1 MANEEDAGI
10 DRRAFLRNVS
20 AGAAALANAS
30 FLPAQPGE
38 PQAPSAATSAPPTRR
53 GEHAVYRGERLRA
66 VAMPLG
72 GIGTGSLALAGD
84 GGLRQWQIVHN
95 VNHLAHVPHSFF
107 AFWAKPEEGSGL
119 ARLLQSSAL
128 YDQSNFVPPATS
140 NDHVVPPESRQLL
153 QQLPGVKEL
162 EFAGE
167 YPIAQIRYLD
177 PALPAEVSL
186 EAYSPFIPLNA
197 KDSGLPVIVFE
208 FKVKNPGPGLL
219 RASLLA
225 TLQNLVGWDG
235 QSPII
240 GVENFA
246 YGSNRNTLARSKGL
260 TAIELSNPRLPGDFP
275 FQGRLA
281 LAALTEQA
289 TYVTQWDNLELLWR
303 DFSED
308 GALANREGVDPSAA
322 GRTWNSALAAP
333 LELKAGETKRVVFLV
348 AWFFP
353 NRYVNW
359 DQPAFTIQDT
369 KTKFWLGTMYA
380 NWFHSA
386 LEVAQYVRD
395 NFLRL
400 SEETRRF
407 RTGLYDSTLPVELLD
422 CVSSQASII
431 RTPTCIWIQDGN
443 LHGFEG
449 CCGASTTHCGNSGCC
464 PLNCTHVWNYEQ
476 TLSRLFPDL
485 ERTMRHTDLEI
496 QQHPSGY
503 IPHRT
508 ILPFYL
514 PRNWDRKIGGP
525 ENPALDGML
534 GTVLKT
540 YREYRQGAGQ
550 EWLKRLWPRVAKLME
565 YVIKTLDADGDGVI
579 HGEQPNTYDISIYG
593 PNSFIGSLYLA
604 ALRAAEEMARLAGE
618 PAIAQ
623 RYHAIYEKGRVNL
636 PREVWNGEYYTQK
649 VDLEAHVEH
658 QYGLGCHADQL
669 LGQWWAHQLELGYI
683 LPEEQVRK
691 TLDSLLKYNWREN
704 FVGFKQA
711 PRVFASDRDQ
721 GLLICTWPK
730 EGRPKIPTLYSDEV
744 WTGIEYEV
752 AALLLYEGRVEDAL
766 KILRGVRTRYDG
778 RERSPWNDIECG
790 DHYARAMSSWT
801 LLEAA
806 AGQRY
811 HAAEGFLAFAPKTT
825 PEDFRC
831 FFITADGWG
840 TFDQRISQ
848 SVQVQTLTAR
858 YGRISLRRLEF
869 ACQGKPTKAS
879 ATLNS
884 KAISLKPSFIA
895 RIVRLEADQGIALN
909 VGDSLQVVIS

>member
-1 MANEEDAGI
+1 MTHKKTPGI
-10 DRRAFLRNVS
+10 DRRTFLKNVS
-20 AGAAALANAS
+20 AGAATLANAS
-30 FLPAQPGE
+30 VLTAQPGAAH
-38 PQAPSAATSAPPTRR
+38 PPSANAPAISPRQMERTVYS
-53 GEHAVYRGERLRA
+53 GEKLRA

-72 GIGTGSLALAGD
+72 GIGTGSIALAGD

-107 AFWAKPEEGSGL
+107 AFWAKTEGSSGV
-119 ARLLQSSAL
+119 ARVLQSSAL
-128 YDQSNFVPPATS
+128 YDQSNFQPPVTS
-140 NDHVVPPESRQLL
+140 NDHVVPAESRKLL
-153 QQLPGVKEL
+153 EQLPGVKEL

-177 PALPAEVSL
+177 PGLPAEVSL

-208 FKVKNPGPGLL
+208 FKVKNPGSSAL

-235 QSPII
+235 QSPIV

-246 YGSNRNTLARSKGL
+246 YGSNRNMLARARGL
-260 TAIELSNPRLPGDFP
+260 NAIELSNPRLPDDFP
-275 FQGRLA
+275 FQGRLV
-281 LAALTEQA
+281 LAALSENA
-289 TYVTQWDNLELLWR
+289 SYLTQWDNLELLWR
-303 DFSED
+303 DFSEE
-308 GALANREGVDPSAA
+308 GELANREGEESSAP
-322 GRTWNSALAAP
+322 GRTWNSALAVP
-333 LELKAGETKRVVFLV
+333 LELQPGEAKSVVFLF

-353 NRYVNW
+353 NRYVTW
-359 DQPAFTIQDT
+359 SQPALTIEDSR
-369 KTKFWLGTMYA
+369 TKFWLGTMYG
-380 NWFHSA
+380 NWFKGP
-386 LEVAQYVRD
+386 LEVAYYVRE
-395 NFLRL
+395 NFERL
-400 SEETRRF
+400 TQETRRY
-407 RTGLYDSTLPVELLD
+407 RIALYDSTLPFELLD
-422 CVSSQASII
+422 SVSSQASII
-431 RTPTCIWIQDGN
+431 RTPTCIWIEDGH

-476 TLSRLFPDL
+476 SLSRLFPDL

-514 PRNWDRKIGGP
+514 PRNWGRKIGGP

-540 YREYRQGAGQ
+540 YREYRQGAGE
-550 EWLKRLWPRVAKLME
+550 EWLSRLWPRVKKLME
-565 YVIKTLDADGDGVI
+565 YVMNTLDPDGEGVI
-579 HGEQPNTYDISIYG
+579 RGEQPNTYDISIYG
-593 PNSFIGSLYLA
+593 PNSFIGTLYLA
-604 ALRAAEEMARLAGE
+604 ALRAAEEMARRTGE
-618 PAIAQ
+618 RKMAE
-623 RYHAIYEKGRVNL
+623 RYREVYGRGRVNL
-636 PREVWNGEYYTQK
+636 PREVWNGEYYVQK
-649 VDLEAHVEH
+649 VNLEKHIEY

-669 LGQWWAHQLELGYI
+669 LGQWWAHQLDLGYL
-683 LPEEQVRK
+683 LPEEQVRT
-691 TLDSLLKYNWREN
+691 TLDSVLKYNWRED
-704 FVGFKQA
+704 FAGFQQD
-711 PRVFASDRDQ
+711 PRVFASEHDQ

-730 EGRPKIPTLYSDEV
+730 GDRPKVPTLYSDEV

-752 AALLLYEGRVEDAL
+752 ACLLLYEGRDEDAM
-766 KILRGVRTRYDG
+766 KILRGVRARYDG

-811 HAAEGFLAFAPKTT
+811 NAAEESLAFAPNTT
-825 PEDFRC
+825 PENFRC
-831 FFITADGWG
+831 FFITAGGWG

-848 SVQVQTLTAR
+848 SAQVETLTAR
-858 YGRISLRRLEF
+858 YGRISLRTLEF
-869 ACQGKPTKAS
+869 ACGGKATKAS
-879 ATLNS
+879 ALLNG
-884 KAISLKPSFIA
+884 KALPLRSSFIA
-895 RIVRLEADQGIALN
+895 KAARLEASPAIELN
-909 VGDSLQVVIS
+909 AGDSLQVAIS

>member
-1 MANEEDAGI
+1 
-10 DRRAFLRNVS
+10 
-20 AGAAALANAS
+20 
-30 FLPAQPGE
+30 
-38 PQAPSAATSAPPTRR
+38 
-53 GEHAVYRGERLRA
+53 
-66 VAMPLG
+66 MPLG

-84 GGLRQWQIVHN
+84 GGLRQWQVVHN

-107 AFWAKPEEGSGL
+107 AFWGKPGEGTGV
-119 ARLLQSSAL
+119 ARVLQSSAL
-128 YDQSNFVPPATS
+128 YDQSDFVPPATS
-140 NDHVVPPESRQLL
+140 NDHVVPAESRKLL

-167 YPIAQIRYLD
+167 YPVAQIRYLD
-177 PALPAEVSL
+177 SALPAEVSL

-208 FKVKNPGPGLL
+208 FKVKNPGPGPLQ
-219 RASLLA
+219 ASLLA

-235 QSPII
+235 QSPIV

-246 YGSNRNTLARSKGL
+246 YGSNRNTLARSQGL

-289 TYVTQWDNLELLWR
+289 SYVIQWDNLELLWT

-308 GALANREGVDPSAA
+308 GTLANREGEEPSPA

-333 LELKAGETKRVVFLV
+333 LELKPGETKKVVFLV

-359 DQPAFTIQDT
+359 GQPAFTIQDT

-380 NWFHSA
+380 NWFQSA

-395 NFLRL
+395 NFQRL
-400 SEETRRF
+400 SEETSRF
-407 RTGLYDSTLPVELLD
+407 RTGLYDSTLPYELLD
-422 CVSSQASII
+422 SVSSQASII

-540 YREYRQGAGQ
+540 YREYRQGAGL
-550 EWLKRLWPRVAKLME
+550 EWLNRLWPCVAKLME

-579 HGEQPNTYDISIYG
+579 RGEQPNTYDISIYG
-593 PNSFIGSLYLA
+593 PNSFIGSLYLT

-618 PAIAQ
+618 PAIAR

-636 PREVWNGEYYTQK
+636 PREIWNGEYYIQK

-658 QYGLGCHADQL
+658 QYGPGCHADQL

-691 TLDSLLKYNWREN
+691 TLDSIMKYNWREN
-704 FVGFKQA
+704 FVGFQQT

-730 EGRPKIPTLYSDEV
+730 GGRPKVPTLYSDEV

-811 HAAEGFLAFAPKTT
+811 NAAEGFLAFTPKIT
-825 PEDFRC
+825 PENFRC

-840 TFDQRISQ
+840 TFDQRFSQ
-848 SVQVQTLTAR
+848 GLQIETLTAR

-879 ATLNS
+879 ATFNS
-884 KAISLKPSFIA
+884 KVIPLKPRFIA
-895 RIVRLEADQGIALN
+895 RSVRLEADQGIALN
-909 VGDSLQVVIS
+909 AGDSLQVVIS